1 MRRLDLHQFKTVLMF
16 ALRLAMCAGVAASAP
31 AGAEAPEEGEDN
43 TMFWSMTL
51 KMIRAR
57 FPTVARVSTDTL
69 QSWLDESPQRENLL
83 LFDVREPEE
92 YAVSHLQGARPAP
105 SKDEAL
111 KALQGAPSD
120 QRIVLYCSVGYRSS
134 ELAQFLMKKGY
145 TDVYNLEGSIF
156 TWANEGRPVYRGK
169 ERVKVVHPYDKIW
182 GQIVE
187 EIAAK
192 TVAGREPLD
201 VEQPLS

>member
-16 ALRLAMCAGVAASAP
+16 ALRLAICIGVAASTP

-69 QSWLDESPQRENLL
+69 QSWLDESPQRKNLL

-111 KALQGAPSD
+111 KALQGVPSD

-145 TDVYNLEGSIF
+145 TEVYNLEGSIF
-156 TWANEGRPVYRGK
+156 AWANEGRPVYRGN

-182 GQIVE
+182 GSLLKKSLRKQ
-187 EIAAK
+187 
-192 TVAGREPLD
+192 
-201 VEQPLS
+201 

>member
-1 MRRLDLHQFKTVLMF
+1 MHRLDLHQFKTVLMF
-16 ALRLAMCAGVAASAP
+16 TLRLAICIGVAASAP
-31 AGAEAPEEGEDN
+31 ACAEAPEEDEDN
-43 TMFWSMTL
+43 AMFWSMTL

-83 LFDVREPEE
+83 LFDVRESEE

-105 SKDEAL
+105 SKDEAQ

-145 TDVYNLEGSIF
+145 TEVYNLEGSIF
-156 TWANEGRPVYRGK
+156 AWANEGRPVYRGN
-169 ERVKVVHPYDKIW
+169 ERVKVVHPYDRIW
-182 GQIVE
+182 GSLLKKSLRKQ
-187 EIAAK
+187 
-192 TVAGREPLD
+192 
-201 VEQPLS
+201 

>member
-16 ALRLAMCAGVAASAP
+16 ALRLAICIGVTASTP

-69 QSWLDESPQRENLL
+69 QSWLDESPQRKNLL

-145 TDVYNLEGSIF
+145 TEVYNLEGSIF
-156 TWANEGRPVYRGK
+156 AWANEGRPVYRGK

-182 GQIVE
+182 GSLLKKSLRKQ
-187 EIAAK
+187 
-192 TVAGREPLD
+192 
-201 VEQPLS
+201 

>member
-16 ALRLAMCAGVAASAP
+16 TLRLAICIGVAASAP
-31 AGAEAPEEGEDN
+31 ACAEAPEEDEDN
-43 TMFWSMTL
+43 AMFWSMTL

-83 LFDVREPEE
+83 LFDVRESEE

-105 SKDEAL
+105 SKDEAQ
-111 KALQGAPSD
+111 KALQGVPSD

-145 TDVYNLEGSIF
+145 TEVYNLEGSIF
-156 TWANEGRPVYRGK
+156 AWANEGRPVYRGN
-169 ERVKVVHPYDKIW
+169 ERVKVVHPYDRIW
-182 GQIVE
+182 GRLLKKSLRKQ
-187 EIAAK
+187 
-192 TVAGREPLD
+192 
-201 VEQPLS
+201 

>member
-1 MRRLDLHQFKTVLMF
+1 MRRLDLHQFKTGLMF
-16 ALRLAMCAGVAASAP
+16 ALLLAICIGVAASAP
-31 AGAEAPEEGEDN
+31 ADAEAPEEGEDN

-57 FPTVARVSTDTL
+57 FPTVAQVSTDTL
-69 QSWLDESPQRENLL
+69 QSWFDESPQRENLL

-120 QRIVLYCSVGYRSS
+120 QRIVFVLFRGIPLVRTCPVSNEEGIYRC
-134 ELAQFLMKKGY
+134 L
-145 TDVYNLEGSIF
+145 
-156 TWANEGRPVYRGK
+156 
-169 ERVKVVHPYDKIW
+169 
-182 GQIVE
+182 
-187 EIAAK
+187 
-192 TVAGREPLD
+192 
-201 VEQPLS
+201 

>member
-1 MRRLDLHQFKTVLMF
+1 MHRLDLHQFKTVLMF
-16 ALRLAMCAGVAASAP
+16 TLRLAICIGVAASAP
-31 AGAEAPEEGEDN
+31 ACAEAPEEDEDN
-43 TMFWSMTL
+43 AMFWSMTL

-83 LFDVREPEE
+83 LFDVRESEE

-120 QRIVLYCSVGYRSS
+120 QRIVLYCSVGVPLVGTCPVPN
-134 ELAQFLMKKGY
+134 EKGIY
-145 TDVYNLEGSIF
+145 GGL
-156 TWANEGRPVYRGK
+156 
-169 ERVKVVHPYDKIW
+169 
-182 GQIVE
+182 
-187 EIAAK
+187 
-192 TVAGREPLD
+192 
-201 VEQPLS
+201 

>member
-1 MRRLDLHQFKTVLMF
+1 MRRLDLHQFKTGLMF
-16 ALRLAMCAGVAASAP
+16 ALLLAICIGVAAS
-31 AGAEAPEEGEDN
+31 APEEGEDN

-69 QSWLDESPQRENLL
+69 QSWLDESPQRKNLL

-92 YAVSHLQGARPAP
+92 YAVSHLQDARPAA

-145 TDVYNLEGSIF
+145 TEVYNLEGSIF
-156 TWANEGRPVYRGK
+156 AWANEGRPVYRGN
-169 ERVKVVHPYDKIW
+169 ERVKVVHPYDRIW
-182 GQIVE
+182 GSLLKKSLRKQ
-187 EIAAK
+187 
-192 TVAGREPLD
+192 
-201 VEQPLS
+201 

>member
-1 MRRLDLHQFKTVLMF
+1 MSWTL
-16 ALRLAMCAGVAASAP
+16 
-31 AGAEAPEEGEDN
+31 
-43 TMFWSMTL
+43 TL
-51 KMIRAR
+51 KTIRAK
-57 FPTVARVSTDTL
+57 FPTVAQVSTDTL

-92 YAVSHLQGARPAP
+92 YAVSHLQGAQPVP

-145 TDVYNLEGSIF
+145 TEVYNLEGSIF
-156 TWANEGRPVYRGK
+156 AWANEERPVYQGN
-169 ERVKVVHPYDKIW
+169 ERVTVVHPHDRTW
-182 GQIVE
+182 GRLLKKSLRKQ
-187 EIAAK
+187 
-192 TVAGREPLD
+192 
-201 VEQPLS
+201 

>member
-1 MRRLDLHQFKTVLMF
+1 
-16 ALRLAMCAGVAASAP
+16 
-31 AGAEAPEEGEDN
+31 
-43 TMFWSMTL
+43 MFWSMTL

-111 KALQGAPSD
+111 KALQGTPSD

-145 TDVYNLEGSIF
+145 TEVYNLEGSIF
-156 TWANEGRPVYRGK
+156 AWANEGRPVYRGN
-169 ERVKVVHPYDKIW
+169 ERVKVVHPYDRIW
-182 GQIVE
+182 GSLLKKSLRKQ
-187 EIAAK
+187 
-192 TVAGREPLD
+192 
-201 VEQPLS
+201 

>member
-1 MRRLDLHQFKTVLMF
+1 MHRLNLHQFKTGLMF
-16 ALRLAMCAGVAASAP
+16 TLRLAICIGVAASAP
-31 AGAEAPEEGEDN
+31 ACAEAPEEDEDN
-43 TMFWSMTL
+43 AMFWSMTL

-83 LFDVREPEE
+83 LFDVRESEE

-134 ELAQFLMKKGY
+134 ELAQFLMKKGF
-145 TDVYNLEGSIF
+145 TEVYNLEGSIF
-156 TWANEGRPVYRGK
+156 AWANEGTTCLSGERAGKGRPSLRQNL
-169 ERVKVVHPYDKIW
+169 
-182 GQIVE
+182 GQLVE

>member
-16 ALRLAMCAGVAASAP
+16 ALRLAICIGVAASAP
-31 AGAEAPEEGEDN
+31 AYAEAPEEGEDN

-57 FPTVARVSTDTL
+57 FPTVAQVSTDTL

-83 LFDVREPEE
+83 LFDVRESEE
-92 YAVSHLQGARPAP
+92 YAVSHLQGARPTP
-105 SKDEAL
+105 SKDEAQ
-111 KALQGAPSD
+111 KALQGVPSD

-145 TDVYNLEGSIF
+145 TEVYNLEGSIF
-156 TWANEGRPVYRGK
+156 TWANEGRPVYRGN
-169 ERVKVVHPYDKIW
+169 ERVKVVHPYDRIW
-182 GQIVE
+182 DRLLKKSLRKQ
-187 EIAAK
+187 
-192 TVAGREPLD
+192 
-201 VEQPLS
+201 

>member
-1 MRRLDLHQFKTVLMF
+1 MRRLDLHQFKTGLMF
-16 ALRLAMCAGVAASAP
+16 ALLLAICIGVTASTP

-69 QSWLDESPQRENLL
+69 QSWLDESPQRKNLL

-111 KALQGAPSD
+111 KALQGTPSD

-145 TDVYNLEGSIF
+145 TEVYNLEGSIF
-156 TWANEGRPVYRGK
+156 AWANEGRPVYRGK
-169 ERVKVVHPYDKIW
+169 ERVTVVHPYDKIW
-182 GQIVE
+182 GSLL
-187 EIAAK
+187 K
-192 TVAGREPLD
+192 KSLRK
-201 VEQPLS
+201 

>member
-1 MRRLDLHQFKTVLMF
+1 MRRLDLHQFKTGLMF
-16 ALRLAMCAGVAASAP
+16 ALRLAICIGVAASAP
-31 AGAEAPEEGEDN
+31 AGAEAPKEGEDN

-145 TDVYNLEGSIF
+145 TEVYNLEGSIF

-169 ERVKVVHPYDKIW
+169 ERVKVVHPYDRIW
-182 GQIVE
+182 GSLLKKSLRKQ
-187 EIAAK
+187 
-192 TVAGREPLD
+192 
-201 VEQPLS
+201 